1 MGFDEAV
8 RRCLWKYAVFTG
20 RARLSEFWWFMI
32 LYLSALLLTLAALAL
47 STGLA
52 KAGLLAIAVLTPPA
66 LAVMVRRLHD
76 IGAAGWM
83 LVFMVPVIGQVLMLA
98 WLTKPSIR
106 RLNRFGPEPG
116 KARNSHLLFLFA
128 R

>member
-8 RRCLWKYAVFTG
+8 LRCMSKYAVFTG
-20 RARLSEFWWFMI
+20 RARPSEFWWFMF
-32 LYLSALLLTLAALAL
+32 LYLSALVLTLAALAL

-52 KAGLLAIAVLTPPA
+52 KAGLLAIAILTPPA

-83 LVFMVPVIGQVLMLA
+83 LIFLLPVVGQILMLA
-98 WLTKPSIR
+98 WLTRPSLP
-106 RLNRFGPEPG
+106 RLNRFGPEPD
-116 KARNSHLLFLFA
+116 KCSNRYLLFA

>member
-1 MGFDEAV
+1 MGFNEAV
-8 RRCLWKYAVFTG
+8 RRCLSKYADFTG
-20 RARLSEFWWFMI
+20 RARPSEFWWFM
-32 LYLSALLLTLAALAL
+32 LVYLSAFVLTLAALAL

-52 KAGLLAIAVLTPPA
+52 KAALLVLAGLTAPAFAVL
-66 LAVMVRRLHD
+66 VRRLHD

-83 LVFMVPVIGQVLMLA
+83 LIFLVPVAGQILMLA
-98 WLTKPSIR
+98 WLTRPSLP

-116 KARNSHLLFLFA
+116 KAGNRYLLFA

>member
-1 MGFDEAV
+1 MS
-8 RRCLWKYAVFTG
+8 KYAVFNG
-20 RARLSEFWWFMI
+20 RARPSEFWWFMF
-32 LYLSALLLTLAALAL
+32 LYLSALVLTLAALAL

-83 LVFMVPVIGQVLMLA
+83 LIFLVPVVGQILMLV
-98 WLTKPSIR
+98 WLTRPSLP

-116 KARNSHLLFLFA
+116 KASNRYLLFA

>member
-1 MGFDEAV
+1 MGFDAAV
-8 RRCLWKYAVFTG
+8 LKCLSKYAVFTG
-20 RARLSEFWWFMI
+20 RARPSEFWWFMF
-32 LYLSALLLTLAALAL
+32 LYLSALALALAALAL

-52 KAGLLAIAVLTPPA
+52 KVGLLAIAALTPPA

-83 LVFMVPVIGQVLMLA
+83 LIFLLPVVGQILMLA
-98 WLTKPSIR
+98 WLTRPSIP
-106 RLNRFGPEPG
+106 RLNRFGPEPEE
-116 KARNSHLLFLFA
+116 RSNRYLLFA

>member
-8 RRCLWKYAVFTG
+8 RRCLSKYAVFTG
-20 RARLSEFWWFMI
+20 RARPSEFWWFMI
-32 LYLSALLLTLAALAL
+32 FYLSVFVLTLAALAL
-47 STGLA
+47 STSLA

-83 LVFMVPVIGQVLMLA
+83 LIFLVPVAGQILMLM
-98 WLTKPSIR
+98 WLTKPSLP

-116 KARNSHLLFLFA
+116 KAGDRYLLFA

>member
-8 RRCLWKYAVFTG
+8 RRCLSKYAVFNG
-20 RARLSEFWWFMI
+20 RAQPSEFWWFMI
-32 LYLSALLLTLAALAL
+32 VYLSALVLTLAALAL

-52 KAGLLAIAVLTPPA
+52 KAGLLVVAALTLPA

-76 IGAAGWM
+76 IGAAGWA
-83 LVFMVPVIGQVLMLA
+83 LIFMVPLIGQILMLA
-98 WLTKPSIR
+98 WLTRPSIP
-106 RLNRFGPEPG
+106 RLNRFGPEPD
-116 KARNSHLLFLFA
+116 KCTNRYLLFA

>member
-1 MGFDEAV
+1 MGFDEAIL
-8 RRCLWKYAVFTG
+8 RCMSKYAVFTG
-20 RARLSEFWWFMI
+20 RARPSEFWWFI
-32 LYLSALLLTLAALAL
+32 GFYLSALVLTLAALAL

-52 KAGLLAIAVLTPPA
+52 KAGLLAVAVLTPPA

-83 LVFMVPVIGQVLMLA
+83 LIFLVPFAGQILMLA
-98 WLTKPSIR
+98 WLTRPSIP
-106 RLNRFGPEPG
+106 RLNRFGPEPDKTG
-116 KARNSHLLFLFA
+116 SRYLLFA

>member
-8 RRCLWKYAVFTG
+8 LRCLSKYAVFTG
-20 RARLSEFWWFMI
+20 RARSSEFWWFMV
-32 LYLSALLLTLAALAL
+32 LYLSALVLTLTALAL
-47 STGLA
+47 STDLA
-52 KAGLLAIAVLTPPA
+52 KAGLLVIAVLTPPA

-83 LVFMVPVIGQVLMLA
+83 LIFLVPVIGQILMLA
-98 WLTKPSIR
+98 WLTRPSIP
-106 RLNRFGPEPG
+106 RLNRFGPEPD
-116 KARNSHLLFLFA
+116 KRTNRYLLFA

>member
-8 RRCLWKYAVFTG
+8 QRCMSKYAVFSG
-20 RARLSEFWWFMI
+20 RARPSEFWGFMF
-32 LYLSALLLTLAALAL
+32 LYLSAFVLTVAALAL

-52 KAGLLAIAVLTPPA
+52 KAGLLVVVGLTPPA

-83 LVFMVPVIGQVLMLA
+83 LIFLVPFVGQILMLA
-98 WLTKPSIR
+98 WLTRPSIR
-106 RLNRFGPEPG
+106 RLNRFGPEPD
-116 KARNSHLLFLFA
+116 KASNRYLLFA

>member
-1 MGFDEAV
+1 MGFDAAV
-8 RRCLWKYAVFTG
+8 FKCMSKYAAFTG
-20 RARLSEFWWFMI
+20 RARPSEFWWFML
-32 LYLSALLLTLAALAL
+32 LYSSAVGLTLAALAL
-47 STGLA
+47 STVLA
-52 KAGLLAIAVLTPPA
+52 AAGLVAIVGLTVPA

-83 LVFMVPVIGQVLMLA
+83 LIFLVPFAGQILMLA
-98 WLTKPSIR
+98 WLTRPSLP

-116 KARNSHLLFLFA
+116 KTSNRTLLFA